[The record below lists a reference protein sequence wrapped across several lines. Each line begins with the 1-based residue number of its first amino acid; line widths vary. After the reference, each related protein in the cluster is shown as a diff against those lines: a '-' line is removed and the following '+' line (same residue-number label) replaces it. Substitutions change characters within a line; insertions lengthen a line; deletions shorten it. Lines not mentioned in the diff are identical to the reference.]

1 MTTHLGAIVLI
12 TQGLKFTQLND
23 DGQNFMATYVN
34 RSNNKTKVKY
44 SSYEGECFIVV
55 WAISPFWC
63 YLYGS
68 PFSLVMDH
76 QPLKFLMELNCFI
89 RKLVMWALILLDYD
103 FDIVYRVGKVNHDVN
118 GLRWNPSSNEEATNG
133 ACWHDDVNLEAISS

>member
-12 TQGLKFTQLND
+12 TQGLEFTQLND

-89 RKLVMWALILLDYD
+89 RKLVIWALI
-103 FDIVYRVGKVNHDVN
+103 
-118 GLRWNPSSNEEATNG
+118 
-133 ACWHDDVNLEAISS
+133 